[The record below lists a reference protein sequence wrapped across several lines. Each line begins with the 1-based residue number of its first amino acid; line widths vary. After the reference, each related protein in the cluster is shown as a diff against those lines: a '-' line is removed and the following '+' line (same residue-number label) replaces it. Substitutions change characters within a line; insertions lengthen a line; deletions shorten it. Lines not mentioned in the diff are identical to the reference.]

1 MNSKLNTD
9 IRYEIYVTVWGERF
23 VKKFLS
29 FALKSQ
35 LAPGNLP
42 ILSANSS
49 VLYRIYTDKGSR
61 EFFEPEISK
70 LQAILEV
77 EFIYFEDIQFSGS
90 TLAQAVLNSDSKLIK
105 HNVQRQTAHHHIDRA
120 IKNKD
125 TAVILLDSDFIFSN
139 GSFLHLHQQRLA
151 GKKGYACTF
160 LRLNEEKVYS
170 TLLEKLDKSLTGR
183 DLVQIGMANMHPTD
197 TSMFIK
203 SGIETNYPVEI
214 KWFVSKFGFISH
226 CFFPHPLM
234 VIPNS
239 KSRHYFSTM
248 DYELLLR
255 SFSKNEDIYVCQSSD
270 DLMLCKMSSENYFK
284 ELTGRPV
291 TDIEE
296 LSRFVIANTNIRHR
310 YFFEK
315 AVKYI
320 SQSSPKTFEKI
331 ENESQLFVVSV
342 YKLIDIILSK
352 MSLTEPSQALKTK
365 SFLGPIEDF
374 LSPQIHSRLRKYL
387 D

>member
-42 ILSANSS
+42 MLSANSS

-139 GSFLHLHQQRLA
+139 GSFLHLHQH
-151 GKKGYACTF
+151 
-160 LRLNEEKVYS
+160 
-170 TLLEKLDKSLTGR
+170 
-183 DLVQIGMANMHPTD
+183 IPT
-197 TSMFIK
+197 I
-203 SGIETNYPVEI
+203 
-214 KWFVSKFGFISH
+214 
-226 CFFPHPLM
+226 
-234 VIPNS
+234 
-239 KSRHYFSTM
+239 
-248 DYELLLR
+248 
-255 SFSKNEDIYVCQSSD
+255 Q
-270 DLMLCKMSSENYFK
+270 MLYN
-284 ELTGRPV
+284 
-291 TDIEE
+291 
-296 LSRFVIANTNIRHR
+296 
-310 YFFEK
+310 
-315 AVKYI
+315 
-320 SQSSPKTFEKI
+320 
-331 ENESQLFVVSV
+331 
-342 YKLIDIILSK
+342 
-352 MSLTEPSQALKTK
+352 
-365 SFLGPIEDF
+365 
-374 LSPQIHSRLRKYL
+374 
-387 D
+387 